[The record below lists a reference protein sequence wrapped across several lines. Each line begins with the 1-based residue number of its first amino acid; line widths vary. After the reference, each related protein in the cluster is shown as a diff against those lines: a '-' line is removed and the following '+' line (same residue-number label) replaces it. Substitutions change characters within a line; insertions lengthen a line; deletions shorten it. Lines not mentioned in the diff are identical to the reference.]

1 MRGTCERV
9 GERDHAESMT
19 MVTVV
24 GSHGQTVRSIA
35 SRYVHSTDTLLL
47 VAADAVANAT
57 MRLMGENA

>member
-1 MRGTCERV
+1 
-9 GERDHAESMT
+9 